1 MTPPRMTRLSPERAR
16 SSRPARAFVLLIIC
30 AITLLT
36 IASPPVQAD
45 NKTRTRAE
53 RALREGDFE
62 QAEKLYRELLGK
74 DSSDKDA
81 RLGLSL
87 ALLKGGKIQDAFDH
101 AARVVANDPLSARAH
116 ALLGSAVLAAGD
128 FRMALEEFR
137 TALSLKDN
145 DALAIAG
152 MAMVNFYDNRLDECM
167 AGLRRAV
174 FLDPRE
180 PDYIF
185 NLAIA
190 AARAERYKEAANA
203 YERFLEIA
211 PRTDADRRARIHG
224 LIDFLRYLGNRR
236 SLYDVGGDERIDI
249 PFEAPDSRPVINVR
263 VNGLREPMRFVLDTG
278 SGMCVISDRAAE
290 RLGLKP
296 VARGGTARGFGGGGR
311 FEIVYSFLNSL
322 DIGGAKIENVPV
334 YIRRFYDEKNTADGY
349 IGISVVA
356 KFLTVVDYGTMTF
369 TLVRQPRGA
378 DNASMWRT
386 LYKAADA
393 RQSQQPFT
401 PPQGIKLRTT
411 ASGFL
416 SSEVNIAGIERP
428 LNFIVDTGASV
439 SVVSQKVAE
448 AEEITRFTQ
457 ATRMKIFGAAG
468 IAENVGMLLLPRI
481 QIGNHA
487 REKVAAA
494 VLDLDTINET
504 AGFVQTGV
512 LGGNFLRQYRVTFDF
527 QRSVLVL
534 EPIKGLK
541 QKTDVIPSGTAVEPL
556 QPQL

>member
-1 MTPPRMTRLSPERAR
+1 M
-16 SSRPARAFVLLIIC
+16 
-30 AITLLT
+30 
-36 IASPPVQAD
+36 
-45 NKTRTRAE
+45 
-53 RALREGDFE
+53 
-62 QAEKLYRELLGK
+62 YRELLGK

-152 MAMVNFYDNRLDECM
+152 MAMVSFYDNRLDECM

-369 TLVRQPRGA
+369 TLVRQQRGA
-378 DNASMWRT
+378 DNASLWRT
-386 LYKAADA
+386 LYKSRRRAAIA
-393 RQSQQPFT
+393 
-401 PPQGIKLRTT
+401 T
-411 ASGFL
+411 A
-416 SSEVNIAGIERP
+416 V
-428 LNFIVDTGASV
+428 
-439 SVVSQKVAE
+439 
-448 AEEITRFTQ
+448 
-457 ATRMKIFGAAG
+457 
-468 IAENVGMLLLPRI
+468 
-481 QIGNHA
+481 H
-487 REKVAAA
+487 AAA
-494 VLDLDTINET
+494 RHQIAHYGERLSL
-504 AGFVQTGV
+504 
-512 LGGNFLRQYRVTFDF
+512 
-527 QRSVLVL
+527 QRS
-534 EPIKGLK
+534 EH
-541 QKTDVIPSGTAVEPL
+541 
-556 QPQL
+556 